1 MKKKDLKRQE
11 AEERN
16 ARWADLSPNEQ
27 IAHLDS
33 HNLTATRQRDRIM
46 RRIERSSKKGKS

>member
-11 AEERN
+11 AVERN
-16 ARWADLSPNEQ
+16 ARWANLSPEEQ

-33 HNLTATRQRDRIM
+33 HNLTATRQRAKIARI
-46 RRIERSSKKGKS
+46 IGKKR

>member
-11 AEERN
+11 AEDRN

-27 IAHLDS
+27 IAHLDTY
-33 HNLTATRQRDRIM
+33 NLTATRQRDRIM
-46 RRIERSSKKGKS
+46 RQIERSSKKGNS

>member
-16 ARWADLSPNEQ
+16 ARWANLTPEEQ
-27 IAHLDS
+27 IAHLDT
-33 HNLTATRQRDRIM
+33 HNLTATRQRAKIARI
-46 RRIERSSKKGKS
+46 IGKKR

>member
-11 AEERN
+11 AEDRN